1 MIDQLFNERIE
12 FLKREI
18 KSLETANNLLYLV
31 FFASFLL
38 NVTLIVNIFWN

>member
-1 MIDQLFNERIE
+1 MTDNLFFERIE

-31 FFASFLL
+31 FFGSFLL
-38 NVTLIVNIFWN
+38 NIVLITEMFL